1 MGEGAPRACAEPG
14 CGGTVRDGFCD
25 ECGLAPADPRP
36 LAASVRTVAGPML
49 SARARRGSS
58 RSSSRSTRSARS
70 SRGRLGAGLVA
81 VAPVPYRDPASAIM
95 VEPKVAE
102 QHRFCGT
109 CDKPVGRANGGRPGR
124 VEGFCKHCGTAYSFE
139 PKLVAGDLVAGQYEV
154 LGCLAH
160 GGLGWIYLARDRNVN
175 DRWVVLKG
183 LLDTGD
189 ADAMAAAAAERQFLA
204 SVEHPNIVKI
214 YNFVEHPDPKTGKPV
229 GYIVMEYV
237 GGNSL
242 KELRSRLAAD
252 GRLEPLPLA
261 QGLAYILEILPA
273 LGYLHEQGLLYC
285 DFKPDNVIQS
295 EEQLKLIDLGAVRRH
310 DDQDSAGYKTDGY
323 CAPELESDG
332 ASIES
337 DLFTVGRTLAV
348 LTVNFDFRGR
358 FRYTLPEAADI
369 PLFASN
375 PSFYRLITRATA
387 TDPNVRFGSAAELA
401 EQVTGVLRE
410 VVAAQDGAPKP
421 APSAVFGTER
431 AVFGVEIDS
440 WPTPPRPRA
449 VASALPVPLVDMQDP
464 AARYL
469 ATVTT
474 SDPRQLEAASAAV
487 PGSVELAL
495 ALIRARLEIG
505 EFDSARSELDALE
518 QTEDA
523 DWRITWYRGL
533 AALAAGDAHAAQ
545 REFEISYGTLPGE
558 PAAKLALAAAHECAA
573 EYAAAAALYEA
584 VWRTDHGYVSAA
596 FGAAR
601 TRLALQ
607 DIAGA
612 VAVAESVPA
621 TSSFHRTAQ
630 LVAIRCRVAGGAD
643 ERYLVEAGALVAAL
657 DLDAE
662 QLALT
667 SIHVLDAARRMMS
680 QSPAMFN
687 GSTVLGCTLD
697 ERSVRGGLERQYRAL
712 ARLARDKAER
722 RALINR
728 ANAIRPV
735 TWV

>member
-1 MGEGAPRACAEPG
+1 
-14 CGGTVRDGFCD
+14 
-25 ECGLAPADPRP
+25 
-36 LAASVRTVAGPML
+36 
-49 SARARRGSS
+49 
-58 RSSSRSTRSARS
+58 
-70 SRGRLGAGLVA
+70 LVT
-81 VAPVPYRDPASAIM
+81 VAPVPYRDPSSAIM
-95 VEPKVAE
+95 AEPKVAE
-102 QHRFCGT
+102 QHRFCGN
-109 CDKPVGRANGGRPGR
+109 CEKPVGRANGGLPGR
-124 VEGFCKHCGTAYSFE
+124 VEGFCRHCGTAYSFE
-139 PKLVAGDLVAGQYEV
+139 PKLVAGDVVAGQYDV

-183 LLDTGD
+183 LLDIGD
-189 ADAMAAAAAERQFLA
+189 ADAMASAAAERQFLA

-214 YNFVEHPDPKTGKPV
+214 YNFVQHPDLKSKPV

-242 KELRSRLAAD
+242 KELRSRTAAD

-332 ASIES
+332 ASVES

-348 LTVNFDFRGR
+348 LTFNFDFRHR
-358 FRYTLPEAADI
+358 FRYTLPEATEV
-369 PLFASN
+369 PLLAAN
-375 PSFYRLITRATA
+375 PSFHRLITRATA
-387 TDPNVRFGSAAELA
+387 ADPNVRFGSAGEMA

-410 VVAAQDGAPKP
+410 VAAAQDGVPKP
-421 APSAVFGTER
+421 APSSVLGTER
-431 AVFGVEIDS
+431 AVFG
-440 WPTPPRPRA
+440 A
-449 VASALPVPLVDMQDP
+449 
-464 AARYL
+464 
-469 ATVTT
+469 
-474 SDPRQLEAASAAV
+474 
-487 PGSVELAL
+487 
-495 ALIRARLEIG
+495 
-505 EFDSARSELDALE
+505 ELDI
-518 QTEDA
+518 
-523 DWRITWYRGL
+523 W
-533 AALAAGDAHAAQ
+533 
-545 REFEISYGTLPGE
+545 P
-558 PAAKLALAAAHECAA
+558 
-573 EYAAAAALYEA
+573 
-584 VWRTDHGYVSAA
+584 AA

-601 TRLALQ
+601 TRLALR

-621 TSSFHRTAQ
+621 SSNFHLAAQ
-630 LVAIRCRVAGGAD
+630 LVAIRSRVAGGAD
-643 ERYLVEAGALVAAL
+643 ERYLVEAGAILAAL

-667 SIHVLDAARRMMS
+667 SIHVLDAAWHMVS

-697 ERSVRGGLERQYRAL
+697 ERSVRGGLERQYRTL